1 MQKNNYNIL
10 TDEEMVK
17 MAQEGSVTAEE
28 YLIKKYK
35 DLVKKKSS
43 TYFIVGGDKEDVI
56 QEGMIGIFKAIRGF
70 DEEKEASFKT
80 FAEICINRQIISAIR
95 NSNLQ
100 KHQILNESI
109 SLSSDNDP
117 EGEQKTLEERLPSNK
132 SDDPETLM
140 LMKEIG
146 QYLKEESHEIF
157 SALEQKVW
165 DRMLQGKTYQEIAV
179 ELEKTPKAIDNAMQ
193 RIKKKIYAYL
203 GISY

>member
-43 TYFIVGGDKEDVI
+43 TYFIIGGDREDVV

-70 DEEKEASFKT
+70 DENKDASFKT
-80 FAEICINRQIISAIR
+80 FAEICINRQIIDAIR
-95 NSNLQ
+95 NANLQ
-100 KHQILNESI
+100 KHQILNESL

-117 EGEQKTLEERLPSNK
+117 EGEQKTLEERLPSNNG
-132 SDDPETLM
+132 DDPETLM

-165 DRMLQGKTYQEIAV
+165 DKMLQGKQYQEIAL
-179 ELEKTPKAIDNAMQ
+179 ELEKSPKSIDNAMQ

-203 GISY
+203 GY

>member
-157 SALEQKVW
+157 SSLEQKVW
-165 DRMLQGKTYQEIAV
+165 DRMLQGKTYQEIAA
-179 ELEKTPKAIDNAMQ
+179 ELDKAPKAIDNAMQ

>member
-43 TYFIVGGDKEDVI
+43 TYFIMGGDKEDVI

-132 SDDPETLM
+132 SDDPETMM

-179 ELEKTPKAIDNAMQ
+179 DLDKTPKAIDNAMQ

-203 GISY
+203 GIGN

>member
-28 YLIKKYK
+28 FLIKKYK
-35 DLVKKKSS
+35 DLVKTKSS
-43 TYFIVGGDKEDVI
+43 AYFIIGGDKEDVI

-70 DEEKEASFKT
+70 DENKEASFKT
-80 FAEICINRQIISAIR
+80 FAEVCINRQIISAIR
-95 NSNLQ
+95 NANLQ
-100 KHQILNESI
+100 KHQILNESL

-117 EGEQKTLEERLPSNK
+117 EGEQKTLEERLPANK
-132 SDDPETLM
+132 GDDPETLM

-157 SALEQKVW
+157 SPLEQKVW
-165 DRMLQGKTYQEIAV
+165 DRMLQGKKYQEIAQ
-179 ELEKTPKAIDNAMQ
+179 ELEKSPKSIDNTMQ
-193 RIKKKIYAYL
+193 RIKKKIYTYL
-203 GISY
+203 GY

>member
-28 YLIKKYK
+28 FLIKKYK
-35 DLVKKKSS
+35 DLVKIKSS
-43 TYFIVGGDKEDVI
+43 TYFIIGGDKEDVI

-70 DEEKEASFKT
+70 DEDKEASFKT
-80 FAEICINRQIISAIR
+80 FAEVCINRQIISAIR
-95 NSNLQ
+95 NANMQ
-100 KHQILNESI
+100 KHQILNESL

-117 EGEQKTLEERLPSNK
+117 EGEQKTLEERLPSNRG
-132 SDDPETLM
+132 DDPETLM

-157 SALEQKVW
+157 SPLEQKVW
-165 DRMLQGKTYQEIAV
+165 DRMLQGKKYQEIAT
-179 ELEKTPKAIDNAMQ
+179 ELEKSPKSIDNTMQ
-193 RIKKKIYAYL
+193 RIKKKIYTYL
-203 GISY
+203 GY

>member
-43 TYFIVGGDKEDVI
+43 TYFIMGGDKEDVI

-117 EGEQKTLEERLPSNK
+117 EGEPKTLEERLPSNK

-157 SALEQKVW
+157 STLEQKVW

-203 GISY
+203 GIGN